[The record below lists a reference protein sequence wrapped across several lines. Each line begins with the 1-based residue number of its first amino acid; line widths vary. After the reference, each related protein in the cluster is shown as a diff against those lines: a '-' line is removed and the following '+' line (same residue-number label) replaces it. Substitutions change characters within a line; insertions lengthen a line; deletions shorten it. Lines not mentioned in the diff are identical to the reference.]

1 MDAFTLVAKLTLNKE
16 EFTSGLAQA
25 GQEAAS
31 GAGTS
36 GFSAWGVA
44 AGNLATQAFL
54 KIWRGGI
61 DFAKSVISTGM
72 DFDSMMSQ
80 VKAGFRG
87 TDAEFDQVRQKAI
100 SLGESTKFTAEEVA
114 EGFYYMRIAGWD
126 FQQMMGGIEPVLN
139 LAAAS
144 GENLGTVSDIITDA
158 MTAMNIPI
166 GDAAHF
172 VDVLA
177 AASAKATG

>member
-54 KIWRGGI
+54 KVWRGGI

-72 DFDSMMSQ
+72 DFDSMMGQ
-80 VKAGFRG
+80 VQAVSGL
-87 TDAEFDQVRQKAI
+87 TADQFDSVRQKAQD
-100 SLGESTKFTAEEVA
+100 LGKTT
-114 EGFYYMRIAGWD
+114 
-126 FQQMMGGIEPVLN
+126 
-139 LAAAS
+139 
-144 GENLGTVSDIITDA
+144 
-158 MTAMNIPI
+158 
-166 GDAAHF
+166 
-172 VDVLA
+172 
-177 AASAKATG
+177 